1 MSPTPEPWLA
11 QRPAGLYV
19 HIPFCR
25 IKCAYCDFCSYA
37 GLEALIPPYID
48 ALIQEIDLRA
58 ADWQETRFDSLY
70 LGGGTPSLLSP
81 EQVDTL
87 LSALRRAFDI
97 DPKSEI
103 TLEANPGTIDQ
114 PQLVALRQA
123 GINRLSLGFQSLQAS
138 DLALLG
144 RIHSPQGA
152 QSAFHD
158 ACQAG
163 FKNISLDLMFG
174 LPRQTLHAWRDTLEQ
189 VLTLAPEHLS
199 LYALTVEEGTPLAQR
214 IAEGHL
220 PHPDD
225 DLAADMYELAQGTLA
240 QSGMQQYEISNWS
253 ADPGLLS
260 RHNLHYWHNERYLG
274 LGAAATSYDGL
285 DRATHTPDPA
295 AYIAEIGRGEL
306 SYADVERPSRDQ
318 RMDETMMLELRL
330 TEGVSRRRSRERFGV
345 EIDTVYGQEIE
356 DLVEDR
362 LLESDG
368 IGIRLSPRGRL
379 LGNQVFGR
387 FLRG

>member
-1 MSPTPEPWLA
+1 MPPTPEPWFA

-25 IKCAYCDFCSYA
+25 KKCAYCDFCSYA
-37 GLEALIPPYID
+37 GLETLIPPYVD

-58 ADWQETRFDSLY
+58 ADWQGTRFDSLY
-70 LGGGTPSLLSP
+70 MGGGTPSLLFP
-81 EQVDTL
+81 EQVHAL
-87 LSALRRAFDI
+87 LSAVRRALDL
-97 DPKSEI
+97 DAKAEI
-103 TLEANPGTIDQ
+103 TLEANPGTVDAR
-114 PQLVALRQA
+114 QLAALRQA

-138 DLALLG
+138 ELTLLG
-144 RIHSPQGA
+144 RIHDPQGA
-152 QSAFHD
+152 LGAFHD
-158 ACQAG
+158 ARRAG
-163 FKNISLDLMFG
+163 FENISLDLMFG
-174 LPRQTLHAWRDTLEQ
+174 LPHQTLHAWRDTLDQ
-189 VLTLAPEHLS
+189 VVTLGPEHLS
-199 LYALTVEEGTPLAQR
+199 LYALTVEAGTPLAQR
-214 IAEGHL
+214 IADGYL

-225 DLAADMYELAQGTLA
+225 DLAADMYELAQMTLA
-240 QSGMQQYEISNWS
+240 QSGMQQYEISNWA
-253 ADPGLLS
+253 ADPHLVS

-295 AYIAEIGRGEL
+295 CYIAEIGRVQV
-306 SYADVERPSRDQ
+306 SYADVERPSHDQ

-330 TEGVSRRRSRERFGV
+330 NEGVSRRRFRERFVV

-368 IGIRLSPRGRL
+368 IGIRLSARGRL
-379 LGNQVFGR
+379 LGNRVFGR